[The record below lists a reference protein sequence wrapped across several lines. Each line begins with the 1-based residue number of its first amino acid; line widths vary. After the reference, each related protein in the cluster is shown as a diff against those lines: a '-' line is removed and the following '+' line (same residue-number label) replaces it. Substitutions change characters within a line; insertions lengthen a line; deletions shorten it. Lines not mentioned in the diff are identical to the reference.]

1 MVSLHAESRDLQV
14 KYIFL
19 MIFALL
25 VFQHFG
31 DPTDP
36 KSDGIN
42 GVYCW
47 GFFVWKADI
56 LLSSMVTGWIEH
68 FILHQLWLYN
78 LIIHME

>member
-1 MVSLHAESRDLQV
+1 MVSLHAESQDLQV

-42 GVYCW
+42 GVDFVEV
-47 GFFVWKADI
+47 FFVWKADI
-56 LLSSMVTGWIEH
+56 LLSSMVTG
-68 FILHQLWLYN
+68 
-78 LIIHME
+78 